1 MVPAHFAR
9 LTYRVI
15 FRREIIVTAAMMVL
29 ALSSWSGPRVGL
41 ALTTATGETGTEIRP
56 FHANV
61 PEADLADLRR
71 RLASTRWPDR
81 ETVADRSQGAELANL
96 QELVRYWGTQY
107 DWRKGEAKLNA
118 FPQFKT
124 RIDGVD
130 IHFIRVKSHHPNALP
145 LIITH
150 GWPGSV
156 FEQIKLIGPLTDPP
170 AFGGRAEDAFDVVI
184 PSLPGYGFSSAPGET
199 GWGSERIGRSWN
211 VLMKRL
217 GYTRYVAQGGDWGA
231 GVVEAMGRQ
240 APAGLLGIH
249 TNLPATIPNDV
260 GAALAGGPTPPGLSD
275 QERAVI
281 DGLRRFAQNGDRAY
295 VGMMGARPQ
304 AVGYGL
310 TDSPAGLAGWML
322 MHPGFAHWTFGK
334 DLRRSPTRDDVLDN
348 FTLYWLTNSATSSAR
363 LYWENRDQN
372 LISAASQKTDQIS
385 VPVAITVFP
394 EEVYRAPE
402 TWARRAFRNLIYF
415 HEVDRGGHFAAWE
428 YPELFAVELRN
439 AFRSLH
445 D

>member
-130 IHFIRVKSHHPNALP
+130 IHFIRVKSHHPNASDHHRR
-145 LIITH
+145 LI
-150 GWPGSV
+150 
-156 FEQIKLIGPLTDPP
+156 
-170 AFGGRAEDAFDVVI
+170 
-184 PSLPGYGFSSAPGET
+184 
-199 GWGSERIGRSWN
+199 N
-211 VLMKRL
+211 
-217 GYTRYVAQGGDWGA
+217 
-231 GVVEAMGRQ
+231 
-240 APAGLLGIH
+240 
-249 TNLPATIPNDV
+249 
-260 GAALAGGPTPPGLSD
+260 
-275 QERAVI
+275 
-281 DGLRRFAQNGDRAY
+281 
-295 VGMMGARPQ
+295 
-304 AVGYGL
+304 
-310 TDSPAGLAGWML
+310 
-322 MHPGFAHWTFGK
+322 
-334 DLRRSPTRDDVLDN
+334 
-348 FTLYWLTNSATSSAR
+348 
-363 LYWENRDQN
+363 
-372 LISAASQKTDQIS
+372 AASQKTDQIS

-394 EEVYRAPE
+394 EEIYRAP
-402 TWARRAFRNLIYF
+402 
-415 HEVDRGGHFAAWE
+415 
-428 YPELFAVELRN
+428 
-439 AFRSLH
+439 
-445 D
+445 